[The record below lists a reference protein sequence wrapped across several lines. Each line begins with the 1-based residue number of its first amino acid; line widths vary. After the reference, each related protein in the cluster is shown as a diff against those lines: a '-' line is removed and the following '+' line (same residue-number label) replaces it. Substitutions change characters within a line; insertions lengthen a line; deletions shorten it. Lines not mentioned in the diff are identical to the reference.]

1 MPPSIPAT
9 KSILDDTLEE
19 WRRTIAI
26 NLEAVYMGS
35 KLVAPVMVAQKS
47 GRIIHISSIQ
57 GFASSGLCGSYNAA
71 KGAIIAYT
79 KSMAVELAPH
89 GILVNAIAPGFMV
102 TPMSVVNGVDETT
115 TPEFI
120 DWYIDQPQDSAGA
133 QRPAGGCLRHGRVPR
148 LRLLPLHDRAIAG
161 GRRRIDEHVLEQEKP
176 GKRQE
181 GTDHEQPLPRLSRRD
196 FVLTSAMLAG
206 GTALGGLSRGA
217 AAQAKEMDFWYWG
230 EQELPGLQKYV
241 NDSVAAYKAA
251 TVKPMLQDTAVV
263 ISQFQTAAAAGKAP
277 DIQYLWN
284 GIYHMESVWLGYV
297 KGLKGLV
304 KDDVLQA
311 SNPTLLSHFGGDIY
325 RTGWY
330 PLPMFWC
337 YNKTLFEKAGLDPEA
352 PPKTWD
358 ELLAACEKLKT
369 AGIEP
374 LGGGIQDGYW
384 SEWYI
389 THSLPQQLDSL
400 GEAVELFIGDKDFRD
415 PKYHE
420 HWVKLEELKKK
431 GYLNK
436 DMSSLELYPGIDLVV
451 AGKVAIGQTI
461 GTRLPGR
468 QQGHRRQD
476 RLHDHAGLRQG
487 QARGRSRGR
496 RSGPRHLHQCG
507 RSRSGGGL
515 PRIPAVAGAAQGL
528 LGGDGLASLQ
538 HHLRF
543 ERDPG
548 SLGARAVGELGPE
561 AQHLQRHQPDAGP
574 VL

>member
-1 MPPSIPAT
+1 
-9 KSILDDTLEE
+9 
-19 WRRTIAI
+19 
-26 NLEAVYMGS
+26 
-35 KLVAPVMVAQKS
+35 
-47 GRIIHISSIQ
+47 
-57 GFASSGLCGSYNAA
+57 
-71 KGAIIAYT
+71 
-79 KSMAVELAPH
+79 
-89 GILVNAIAPGFMV
+89 
-102 TPMSVVNGVDETT
+102 MSN
-115 TPEFI
+115 PNF
-120 DWYIDQPQDSAGA
+120 
-133 QRPAGGCLRHGRVPR
+133 PR
-148 LRLLPLHDRAIAG
+148 LN
-161 GRRRIDEHVLEQEKP
+161 
-176 GKRQE
+176 
-181 GTDHEQPLPRLSRRD
+181 RRD

-217 AAQAKEMDFWYWG
+217 SAQAKEMDFWYWG

-263 ISQFQTAAAAGKAP
+263 ISQFQTAAAAGNAP
-277 DIQYLWN
+277 DLQYLWN

-304 KDDVLQA
+304 KEDILQA

-358 ELLAACEKLKT
+358 ELLAACEKLKV

-415 PKYHE
+415 PKYHQ
-420 HWVKLEELKKK
+420 HWVKLEELKTR

-436 DMSSLELYPGIDLVV
+436 DMPSLELYPGIDLVV
-451 AGKVAIGQTI
+451 QGKVAIGQTI
-461 GTRLPGR
+461 GTRLPADSKATGGKIGYMTMPVFGTGKLAGVPVVDVQGLGISTNAEDPAAAAAFLEFLQSPEQLKAFWAATGWLPSNTTFDASVIEDASVR
-468 QQGHRRQD
+468 GLWENWGLKPNISNVTNLMPGQFYERAAIPTGQQ
-476 RLHDHAGLRQG
+476 
-487 QARGRSRGR
+487 
-496 RSGPRHLHQCG
+496 
-507 RSRSGGGL
+507 
-515 PRIPAVAGAAQGL
+515 IVAGAMTGEQA
-528 LGGDGLASLQ
+528 
-538 HHLRF
+538 
-543 ERDPG
+543 
-548 SLGARAVGELGPE
+548 GELAANTAKE
-561 AQHLQRHQPDAGP
+561 WREFNPDMVENYRKWVKDLSAG
-574 VL
+574 

>member
-1 MPPSIPAT
+1 
-9 KSILDDTLEE
+9 
-19 WRRTIAI
+19 
-26 NLEAVYMGS
+26 
-35 KLVAPVMVAQKS
+35 
-47 GRIIHISSIQ
+47 
-57 GFASSGLCGSYNAA
+57 
-71 KGAIIAYT
+71 
-79 KSMAVELAPH
+79 
-89 GILVNAIAPGFMV
+89 
-102 TPMSVVNGVDETT
+102 MSN
-115 TPEFI
+115 PRF
-120 DWYIDQPQDSAGA
+120 
-133 QRPAGGCLRHGRVPR
+133 PR
-148 LRLLPLHDRAIAG
+148 LN
-161 GRRRIDEHVLEQEKP
+161 
-176 GKRQE
+176 
-181 GTDHEQPLPRLSRRD
+181 RRD

-206 GTALGGLSRGA
+206 GTALGGLSGA
-217 AAQAKEMDFWYWG
+217 ASAQAKEMDFWYWG

-263 ISQFQTAAAAGKAP
+263 ISQFQTAAAAGSAP
-277 DIQYLWN
+277 DVQYLWN

-297 KGLKGLV
+297 KGLKGVV
-304 KDDVLQA
+304 KDDILQA

-358 ELLAACEKLKT
+358 ELLAACEKLKS

-415 PKYHE
+415 PKYHQ
-420 HWVKLEELKKK
+420 HWVKLEELKTK

-461 GTRLPGR
+461 GTRLPADSKATG
-468 QQGHRRQD
+468 GKIGYMTMPVFGTGK
-476 RLHDHAGLRQG
+476 LAGV
-487 QARGRSRGR
+487 
-496 RSGPRHLHQCG
+496 P
-507 RSRSGGGL
+507 
-515 PRIPAVAGAAQGL
+515 VVDVQGL
-528 LGGDGLASLQ
+528 GISTNAEDPAAAAAFLEFLQ
-538 HHLRF
+538 SP
-543 ERDPG
+543 D
-548 SLGARAVGELGPE
+548 
-561 AQHLQRHQPDAGP
+561 QPDT
-574 VL
+574 VI

>member
-1 MPPSIPAT
+1 
-9 KSILDDTLEE
+9 
-19 WRRTIAI
+19 
-26 NLEAVYMGS
+26 
-35 KLVAPVMVAQKS
+35 
-47 GRIIHISSIQ
+47 
-57 GFASSGLCGSYNAA
+57 
-71 KGAIIAYT
+71 
-79 KSMAVELAPH
+79 
-89 GILVNAIAPGFMV
+89 
-102 TPMSVVNGVDETT
+102 MSN
-115 TPEFI
+115 
-120 DWYIDQPQDSAGA
+120 
-133 QRPAGGCLRHGRVPR
+133 PR
-148 LRLLPLHDRAIAG
+148 LTRLN
-161 GRRRIDEHVLEQEKP
+161 
-176 GKRQE
+176 
-181 GTDHEQPLPRLSRRD
+181 RRD

-206 GTALGGLSRGA
+206 GTALGGLSRA
-217 AAQAKEMDFWYWG
+217 ATAQAKEMDFWYWG

-263 ISQFQTAAAAGKAP
+263 ISQFQTAAAAGNAP
-277 DIQYLWN
+277 DLQYLWN

-304 KDDVLQA
+304 KEDILQA

-415 PKYHE
+415 PKYHQ
-420 HWVKLEELKKK
+420 HWVKLEELQKK

-436 DMSSLELYPGIDLVV
+436 DMPSLELYPGIDLVV
-451 AGKVAIGQTI
+451 QGKVAIGQTI
-461 GTRLPGR
+461 GTRLPADSKATGGKIGYMTMPVFGTGKLAGVPVVDVQGLGISTNAEDPAAAAAFLEFLQSPEQLKAFWAATGWLPSNTTFDASVIEDASVR
-468 QQGHRRQD
+468 GLWENWGLKPNISNVTNLMPGQFYERAAIPTGQQ
-476 RLHDHAGLRQG
+476 
-487 QARGRSRGR
+487 
-496 RSGPRHLHQCG
+496 
-507 RSRSGGGL
+507 
-515 PRIPAVAGAAQGL
+515 IVAGAITGEQA
-528 LGGDGLASLQ
+528 
-538 HHLRF
+538 
-543 ERDPG
+543 
-548 SLGARAVGELGPE
+548 GELAANTAKE
-561 AQHLQRHQPDAGP
+561 WRDFNPDMVENYRKWVKDLSAG
-574 VL
+574 

>member
-1 MPPSIPAT
+1 MSNPRFP
-9 KSILDDTLEE
+9 
-19 WRRTIAI
+19 
-26 NLEAVYMGS
+26 
-35 KLVAPVMVAQKS
+35 
-47 GRIIHISSIQ
+47 
-57 GFASSGLCGSYNAA
+57 GLN
-71 KGAIIAYT
+71 
-79 KSMAVELAPH
+79 
-89 GILVNAIAPGFMV
+89 
-102 TPMSVVNGVDETT
+102 
-115 TPEFI
+115 
-120 DWYIDQPQDSAGA
+120 
-133 QRPAGGCLRHGRVPR
+133 
-148 LRLLPLHDRAIAG
+148 
-161 GRRRIDEHVLEQEKP
+161 
-176 GKRQE
+176 
-181 GTDHEQPLPRLSRRD
+181 RRD
-196 FVLTSAMLAG
+196 FVLSSAMLAG

-217 AAQAKEMDFWYWG
+217 SAQAKEMDFWYWG

-241 NDSVAAYKAA
+241 TDSVAAYKAA

-263 ISQFQTAAAAGKAP
+263 ISQFQTAAAAGNAP
-277 DIQYLWN
+277 DVQYLWN

-304 KDDVLQA
+304 KDDILQA

-389 THSLPQQLDSL
+389 THALPQQLDSL

-415 PKYHE
+415 PKYHQ
-420 HWVKLEELKKK
+420 HWVKLEELKTK

-461 GTRLPGR
+461 GTRLPADSKATGGKIGYMTMPVFGTGKLAGVPVVDVQGLGISTNAEDPAAAAAFLEFLQSPDQLKAFWAATGWLPSNTTFDASVIADASVR
-468 QQGHRRQD
+468 GLWENWGLKPNISNVTNLMPGQFYERAAIPTGQQ
-476 RLHDHAGLRQG
+476 
-487 QARGRSRGR
+487 
-496 RSGPRHLHQCG
+496 
-507 RSRSGGGL
+507 
-515 PRIPAVAGAAQGL
+515 IVAGQMTGEQA
-528 LGGDGLASLQ
+528 
-538 HHLRF
+538 
-543 ERDPG
+543 
-548 SLGARAVGELGPE
+548 GELAANTAKE
-561 AQHLQRHQPDAGP
+561 WRDFNPDMVENYRTWVKDLSAG
-574 VL
+574 

>member
-1 MPPSIPAT
+1 
-9 KSILDDTLEE
+9 
-19 WRRTIAI
+19 
-26 NLEAVYMGS
+26 
-35 KLVAPVMVAQKS
+35 
-47 GRIIHISSIQ
+47 
-57 GFASSGLCGSYNAA
+57 
-71 KGAIIAYT
+71 
-79 KSMAVELAPH
+79 
-89 GILVNAIAPGFMV
+89 
-102 TPMSVVNGVDETT
+102 MSNPTST
-115 TPEFI
+115 
-120 DWYIDQPQDSAGA
+120 
-133 QRPAGGCLRHGRVPR
+133 R
-148 LRLLPLHDRAIAG
+148 LN
-161 GRRRIDEHVLEQEKP
+161 
-176 GKRQE
+176 
-181 GTDHEQPLPRLSRRD
+181 RRD

-217 AAQAKEMDFWYWG
+217 SAQAKEMDFWYWG

-263 ISQFQTAAAAGKAP
+263 ISQFQTAAAAGNAP
-277 DIQYLWN
+277 DLQYLWN

-304 KDDVLQA
+304 KEDILQA

-358 ELLAACEKLKT
+358 ELLAACEKLKS

-415 PKYHE
+415 PKYHQ
-420 HWVKLEELKKK
+420 HWVKLEELKTR

-451 AGKVAIGQTI
+451 QGKVAIGQTI
-461 GTRLPGR
+461 GTRLPADSKATGGKIGYMTMPVFGTGKLAGVPVVDVQGLGISTNAEDPAAAAAFLEFLQSPEQLKAFWAATGWLPSNTTFDASVIEDASVR
-468 QQGHRRQD
+468 GLWENWGLKPNISNVTNLMPGQFYERAAIPTGQQ
-476 RLHDHAGLRQG
+476 
-487 QARGRSRGR
+487 
-496 RSGPRHLHQCG
+496 
-507 RSRSGGGL
+507 
-515 PRIPAVAGAAQGL
+515 IVAGAMTGEQA
-528 LGGDGLASLQ
+528 
-538 HHLRF
+538 
-543 ERDPG
+543 
-548 SLGARAVGELGPE
+548 GELAANTAKE
-561 AQHLQRHQPDAGP
+561 WRDFNPDMVENYRKWVKDLSAG
-574 VL
+574 

>member
-1 MPPSIPAT
+1 
-9 KSILDDTLEE
+9 
-19 WRRTIAI
+19 
-26 NLEAVYMGS
+26 
-35 KLVAPVMVAQKS
+35 
-47 GRIIHISSIQ
+47 
-57 GFASSGLCGSYNAA
+57 
-71 KGAIIAYT
+71 
-79 KSMAVELAPH
+79 
-89 GILVNAIAPGFMV
+89 
-102 TPMSVVNGVDETT
+102 MSN
-115 TPEFI
+115 
-120 DWYIDQPQDSAGA
+120 
-133 QRPAGGCLRHGRVPR
+133 PR
-148 LRLLPLHDRAIAG
+148 FTRLN
-161 GRRRIDEHVLEQEKP
+161 
-176 GKRQE
+176 
-181 GTDHEQPLPRLSRRD
+181 RRD

-206 GTALGGLSRGA
+206 GTALGGLSRA
-217 AAQAKEMDFWYWG
+217 ASAQAKEMDFWYWG

-263 ISQFQTAAAAGKAP
+263 ISQFQTAAAAGNAP
-277 DIQYLWN
+277 DLQYLWN

-304 KDDVLQA
+304 KEDILQA

-358 ELLAACEKLKT
+358 ELLAACEKLKS

-415 PKYHE
+415 PKYHQ
-420 HWVKLEELKKK
+420 HWVKLEELKTK

-451 AGKVAIGQTI
+451 QGKVAIGQTI
-461 GTRLPGR
+461 GTRLPADSKATGGKIGYMTMPVFGTGKLAGVPVVDVQGLGISTNAEDPAAAAAFLEFLQSPEQLKAFWAATGWLPSNTTFDASVIEDASVR
-468 QQGHRRQD
+468 GLWENWGLKPNISNVTNLMPGQFYERAAIPTGQQ
-476 RLHDHAGLRQG
+476 
-487 QARGRSRGR
+487 
-496 RSGPRHLHQCG
+496 
-507 RSRSGGGL
+507 
-515 PRIPAVAGAAQGL
+515 IVAGAMTGEQA
-528 LGGDGLASLQ
+528 
-538 HHLRF
+538 
-543 ERDPG
+543 
-548 SLGARAVGELGPE
+548 GELAANTAKE
-561 AQHLQRHQPDAGP
+561 WRDFNPDMVENYRKWVKDLSAG
-574 VL
+574 

>member
-1 MPPSIPAT
+1 MS
-9 KSILDDTLEE
+9 
-19 WRRTIAI
+19 
-26 NLEAVYMGS
+26 N
-35 KLVAPVMVAQKS
+35 
-47 GRIIHISSIQ
+47 
-57 GFASSGLCGSYNAA
+57 
-71 KGAIIAYT
+71 
-79 KSMAVELAPH
+79 
-89 GILVNAIAPGFMV
+89 PGF
-102 TPMSVVNGVDETT
+102 
-115 TPEFI
+115 
-120 DWYIDQPQDSAGA
+120 
-133 QRPAGGCLRHGRVPR
+133 PR
-148 LRLLPLHDRAIAG
+148 LN
-161 GRRRIDEHVLEQEKP
+161 
-176 GKRQE
+176 
-181 GTDHEQPLPRLSRRD
+181 RRD

-206 GTALGGLSRGA
+206 GTALGGLSGA
-217 AAQAKEMDFWYWG
+217 ASAQAKEMDFWYWG

-263 ISQFQTAAAAGKAP
+263 ISQFQTAAAAGSAP
-277 DIQYLWN
+277 DVQYLWN

-304 KDDVLQA
+304 KDDILQA

-415 PKYHE
+415 PKYHQ
-420 HWVKLEELKKK
+420 HWVKLEELKTK

-461 GTRLPGR
+461 GTRLPADSKATGGKIGYMTMPVFGTGKLAGVPIVDVQGLGISTNAEDPAAAAAFLEFLQSADQLKR
-468 QQGHRRQD
+468 FWEATGWLPSNTTFDASVIQDASVRGLWENWGLKPNISNVTNLMPGQFYERAAIPTGQQ
-476 RLHDHAGLRQG
+476 
-487 QARGRSRGR
+487 
-496 RSGPRHLHQCG
+496 
-507 RSRSGGGL
+507 
-515 PRIPAVAGAAQGL
+515 IVAGQMTGEQA
-528 LGGDGLASLQ
+528 
-538 HHLRF
+538 
-543 ERDPG
+543 
-548 SLGARAVGELGPE
+548 GELAANTAKE
-561 AQHLQRHQPDAGP
+561 WRDFNPDMVENYRKWVKDLSAG
-574 VL
+574 